1 MSPTIFMYKNYRF
14 YFNSREETRM
24 HIHVRTADGEMKI
37 WLEPY
42 VELYKNYGIKNKD
55 VLEILKIAMEKSDD
69 FKKMW
74 KKHFQL

>member
-1 MSPTIFMYKNYRF
+1 
-14 YFNSREETRM
+14 M

-42 VELYKNYGIKNKD
+42 VELDKNYGIKNKD

-69 FKKMW
+69 FQKMW

>member
-1 MSPTIFMYKNYRF
+1 
-14 YFNSREETRM
+14 M

>member
-1 MSPTIFMYKNYRF
+1 
-14 YFNSREETRM
+14 M

-42 VELYKNYGIKNKD
+42 VELDKNYGIKNKD

-69 FKKMW
+69 FQKMW
-74 KKHFQL
+74 KKHFQLWNQQH